1 MILTCDTILCMLNEK
16 ELTVEKINKNIDGHI
31 NDISKEFKDGFEF
44 LKKYPKSVTFFG
56 SSRLTPASS
65 HYNDAKRLAGKIVN
79 ELKYTIITGGGPGIM
94 EAANFGAN
102 EAGGES
108 IGLNIVIP
116 SEQHTNQ
123 YTNGGIK
130 FDYFFTRKTMLNF
143 AAEAYIVFPGGFGTF
158 DELFGIL
165 TLIQT
170 KKIPSVPIILFGKD
184 FWNPLKD
191 FLIKTMIEQ
200 HHTID
205 EKDLNLFVI
214 TDSVETAVKIIREA
228 PVSTWWKIID

>member
-1 MILTCDTILCMLNEK
+1 
-16 ELTVEKINKNIDGHI
+16 
-31 NDISKEFKDGFEF
+31 
-44 LKKYPKSVTFFG
+44 
-56 SSRLTPASS
+56 
-65 HYNDAKRLAGKIVN
+65 
-79 ELKYTIITGGGPGIM
+79 
-94 EAANFGAN
+94 
-102 EAGGES
+102 
-108 IGLNIVIP
+108 
-116 SEQHTNQ
+116 
-123 YTNGGIK
+123 
-130 FDYFFTRKTMLNF
+130 MLNF